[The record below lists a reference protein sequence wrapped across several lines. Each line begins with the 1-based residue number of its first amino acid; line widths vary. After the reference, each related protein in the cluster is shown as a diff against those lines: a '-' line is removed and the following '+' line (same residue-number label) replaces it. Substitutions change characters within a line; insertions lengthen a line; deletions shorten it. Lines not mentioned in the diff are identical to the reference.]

1 MAETSLAQAS
11 PNQPHPSE
19 ESPPPKPYHAK
30 RPHKKS
36 RSGCQSCKA
45 RKVKC
50 DEARPVC
57 RSCRLR
63 RADCVYA
70 TAPKSQI
77 SADTTPSSSDSL
89 DDGPL
94 THFKPAAAVASPTTA
109 KLASIS
115 STSSVLCSTPILTLA
130 ERHNAQSS
138 HIPAELLCCPMGI
151 DEADMKALWFY
162 ATQTC
167 TSFSTVEDD
176 GHHYIMRSLLVRYGP
191 ESPFL
196 LDSIFAL
203 AGLHMQRLNQQ
214 FDAKRALSYRVK
226 ALAGYRKAIEEA
238 KPGDFPAL
246 AVNSLLLT
254 ALSSE
259 HFREPDGKQLYI
271 LDWLVVWKGI
281 LLVMNIVSKST
292 VVESG
297 LNGLFF
303 RPKSDVEKAAA
314 FIPSHL
320 LLLISS
326 ISPSDPEYP
335 LRETYHQTLK
345 YLGSLYMDLALG
357 PSPMMSLRT
366 ITIFTFLPSLYIDA
380 ARMLQPRALVILA
393 HFAAF
398 FKLVQWSVWWLE
410 GVGDRTMRDICLYL
424 DAQWQP
430 FLQVPFA
437 ALNAQGHTQ
446 LAKIILEDADVVSPL
461 KSLVGYDDVQL
472 GRQGGFSEVLDAL

>member
-1 MAETSLAQAS
+1 MAETPLAQTS
-11 PNQPHPSE
+11 SSNQLQLP

-50 DEARPVC
+50 DEARPIC
-57 RSCRLR
+57 RTCRLR
-63 RADCVYA
+63 KADCVY
-70 TAPKSQI
+70 TTPPKPQK

-94 THFKPAAAVASPTTA
+94 THGKSAAPSPTST

-115 STSSVLCSTPILTLA
+115 STSSVLCSTPILSLA
-130 ERHNAQSS
+130 EKHSIQSS
-138 HIPAELLCCPMGI
+138 SIPTELLCCPMGI

-167 TSFSTVEDD
+167 TSFSTVADD
-176 GHHYIMRSLLVRYGP
+176 GHKYIMRSLLVRYGP

-203 AGLHMQRLNQQ
+203 SGLHMQRLNQQ

-246 AVNSLLLT
+246 AANSLLLT

-281 LLVMNIVSKST
+281 LLVMDLVSKST
-292 VVESG
+292 VIESG

-314 FIPSHL
+314 YIPSHL

-326 ISPSDPEYP
+326 ISPSDPEYS
-335 LRETYHQTLK
+335 LRETYFQTLK
-345 YLGSLYMDLALG
+345 YLGSLYMDLAQG

-380 ARMLQPRALVILA
+380 ARMLRPRALVILA
-393 HFAAF
+393 YFATF

-410 GVGDRTMRDICLYL
+410 GVGDRTVRDICLYL

-430 FLQVPFA
+430 FLQVPYA
-437 ALNAQGHTQ
+437 ALDAQDHAQ
-446 LAKIILEDADVVSPL
+446 LANIILEDADGVTSPKNL
-461 KSLVGYDDVQL
+461 MVGFDVQL
-472 GRQGGFSEVLDAL
+472 GQKGGCCEILDAH